1 MGHDVTIYEQRKQLG
16 GMLRY
21 GIPSYRLPRE
31 TLDKEIETL
40 LSVGI
45 KTVTNVRVGDD
56 IPIKELRET
65 AMPCMWPIGAHVD
78 RKIGIEG
85 EDAQGVL
92 SAVEMLRSIGD
103 YDMPDFSGKRVVV
116 VGGGNVAMDVAR
128 SAVRLK
134 AKSVTIAYR
143 RRKVDMTALPEEVE
157 GAVAEGCEV
166 LDLHAPIRIEKD
178 DQGRVAAL
186 WVKPQIVG
194 PIQDGRPKPV
204 NSSEP
209 EVRIPC
215 EIVLV
220 AVGQGIDSLKFGE
233 YGIPIRRGAIEAL
246 DWSGVKN
253 TEGVFAGGRLRNR
266 ARHSHPGHCRRKSG
280 GRQHR

>member
-1 MGHDVTIYEQRKQLG
+1 
-16 GMLRY
+16 
-21 GIPSYRLPRE
+21 
-31 TLDKEIETL
+31 
-40 LSVGI
+40 
-45 KTVTNVRVGDD
+45 
-56 IPIKELRET
+56 
-65 AMPCMWPIGAHVD
+65 
-78 RKIGIEG
+78 
-85 EDAQGVL
+85 
-92 SAVEMLRSIGD
+92 
-103 YDMPDFSGKRVVV
+103 
-116 VGGGNVAMDVAR
+116 MDVAR

-253 TEGVFAGGRLRNR
+253 TEGVFAGGDCVTGPATVIRAIAAGKVAAANIDEYLGFSHKVRNDVEIPPVRLDDRRSCGRINLKER
-266 ARHSHPGHCRRKSG
+266 EAALRIKDFKLMECGMTDEEARQESGRCLRCDHFGYGVFKG
-280 GRQHR
+280 GRVREW